1 MPFDFDTILDRRNTG
16 SLKWEYP
23 ARALGK
29 PDVIPM
35 WVADMDFAAPPAVV
49 EAVQKRAAH
58 GAYGYAWIPDSFW
71 DSVAHWMAARHGWPV
86 RREWMILTPGVV
98 PALSLCVTAFTRP
111 GDKIVIQTPVYRPFT
126 TAIENNGRRI
136 ARNPL
141 LFDGETWRM
150 DFEDL
155 ERKIDRWTRLLILC
169 SPHNPVGRVWNAG
182 ELGRLGDICREK
194 DILVVSDEI
203 HQDLVFRDHRHI
215 PFASL
220 DEDLAERTI
229 TLVAPSK
236 TFNIAGFLTAVAV
249 ASNPR
254 LRRRLDAEAERAG
267 LVLANVFGTVALEA
281 AYNLGAEWLEALLQ
295 YLEDTIARTADFF
308 RRRMPTI
315 RFHEPE
321 GTYLGLLDCR
331 ALEMTQKDL
340 DAFFLEKAR
349 VHFDAGTI
357 FGSELEGWER
367 INLACPRARVDE
379 VLERI
384 ARALA

>member
-1 MPFDFDTILDRRNTG
+1 M
-16 SLKWEYP
+16 
-23 ARALGK
+23 
-29 PDVIPM
+29 
-35 WVADMDFAAPPAVV
+35 
-49 EAVQKRAAH
+49 EAVRKRAAH

-71 DSVAHWMAARHGWPV
+71 DSAAHWMAARHGWPV

-169 SPHNPVGRVWNAG
+169 SPHNPVGRVWNAE
-182 ELGRLGDICREK
+182 ELGRLGDICLEK

-203 HQDLVFRDHRHI
+203 HQDLVFRGHQAHSFRL
-215 PFASL
+215 PRS
-220 DEDLAERTI
+220 EDLAERTI

-249 ASNPR
+249 VSNPS
-254 LRRRLDAEAERAG
+254 LRRTLEAEAERAG

-281 AYNLGAEWLEALLQ
+281 AYSHGAEWLEALLQ
-295 YLEDTIARTADFF
+295 YLEGTIARTADFF
-308 RRRMPTI
+308 RRRIPAI

-331 ALEMTQKDL
+331 ALGMSQKDL
-340 DAFFLEKAR
+340 DAFFLEKAE

-384 ARALA
+384 ASSPCLIP

>member
-1 MPFDFDTILDRRNTG
+1 MTFDFDGILDRRNTG

-29 PDVIPM
+29 PDVIPL
-35 WVADMDFAAPPAVV
+35 WVADMDFAAPPSVV
-49 EAVQKRAAH
+49 EAVRNRAAH
-58 GAYGYAWIPDSFW
+58 GAFGYAWIPDSFW
-71 DSVAHWMAARHGWPV
+71 DSIVRWMTTRHGWPV

-98 PALSLCVTAFTRP
+98 PALSLCVTAFTHP
-111 GDKIVIQTPVYRPFT
+111 GDRIVIQTPVYRPFK
-126 TAIENNGRRI
+126 TAIELNGRRVV
-136 ARNPL
+136 RNSL
-141 LFDGETWRM
+141 ILSEGTWRM
-150 DFEDL
+150 DLDDL
-155 ERKIDRWTRLLILC
+155 DRKIDGRTRLLILC
-169 SPHNPVGRVWNAG
+169 SPHNPVGRVWTAE

-194 DILVVSDEI
+194 DILIVSDEI
-203 HQDLVFRDHRHI
+203 HQDLVFGGRRHI
-215 PFASL
+215 PLASL
-220 DEDLAERTI
+220 GEDLAERTV

-236 TFNIAGFLTAVAV
+236 TFNLAGFLTAAAV

-254 LRRRLDAEAERAG
+254 LRRMLAAETERTG
-267 LVLANVFGTVALEA
+267 LVLANVFGTIALEA
-281 AYNLGAEWLEALLQ
+281 AYTHGAEWLEELLK
-295 YLEDTIARTADFF
+295 YLEGNIARAADFF
-308 RRRMPTI
+308 RKRIPAI

-331 ALEMTQKDL
+331 ALGMAQRDL

-367 INLACPRARVDE
+367 INLACPRALLDE
-379 VLERI
+379 ALERI